1 MPYRTEKS
9 DQENKLMKKIL
20 AVILCLCM
28 FASLFTVS
36 AMAEGIEG
44 TEGNTENPG
53 TVQTPNGNSEEP
65 GSTENTEGQ
74 PVPLNSGEET
84 HTAEEVIEH
93 NAEEDAKVEANK
105 IALEKQ
111 EKREELMQEH
121 EAKTDGMEKTTDADS
136 APDSWDTTTDEPK
149 TIIVEDAEDKSGETV
164 KATNIHIYVD
174 EDYPGYYEGTEID
187 QNGFEISED
196 TTLGHLVKCEW
207 ETVEVDKNDKVT
219 TVSEGDIYGGSV
231 FRRLIEGYTNGYWI
245 PTNEFGS
252 NAVNYEFSWQN
263 GPANTVSYDEGTTD
277 NKAPVNIFSLF
288 IYSFLRLG
296 PEPEKVEEYVPD
308 YWEMPSPP
316 PAPMP
321 DPDSAL
327 PVAPDPDPDPDPEP
341 DPAPEVTKEVQLP
354 EAPAE
359 EPVEEIEDEETPLAS
374 DGARAWALVNLI
386 LTILT
391 IIAVIAA
398 KNGRSRLLGAAVGL
412 LSVVVFILTEDMR
425 NPMVMVDKWT
435 IWMAVIALAQLA
447 VVIFSKK
454 EEKEETEAPAT

>member
-1 MPYRTEKS
+1 
-9 DQENKLMKKIL
+9 MKKIL

-36 AMAEGIEG
+36 AMAEGVEG
-44 TEGNTENPG
+44 AEGNTENPG
-53 TVQTPNGNSEEP
+53 TVQTPNGNGEEP
-65 GSTENTEGQ
+65 GSTENPEGQ

-111 EKREELMQEH
+111 EKREALMQEH
-121 EAKTDGMEKTTDADS
+121 ETRTDGMEKTTDADS
-136 APDSWDTTTDEPK
+136 APDSWEVTTDAPQ
-149 TIIVEDAEDKSGETV
+149 TIIIEDAENKSGNTIKV
-164 KATNIHIYVD
+164 SNIHIYVD
-174 EDYPGYYEGTEID
+174 EEYPGYYEGTNID
-187 QNGFEISED
+187 EDGFEISEE
-196 TTLGHLVKCEW
+196 TTLDHLVKCEW
-207 ETVEVDKNDKVT
+207 ETVEMDTNDTVT
-219 TVSEGDIYGGSV
+219 VVSEGGIYGGSV
-231 FRRLIEGYTNGYWI
+231 FKRMIEGYTNGLWI
-245 PTNEFGS
+245 PTQEFATT
-252 NAVNYEFSWQN
+252 AVNSEWVWQN
-263 GPANTVSYDEGTTD
+263 GPAMTASYDEGTTD
-277 NKAPVNIFSLF
+277 NEAPKNIFSLF
-288 IYSFLRLG
+288 VYSFLRFG
-296 PEPEKVEEYVPD
+296 AEPEKVEEYVPD

-316 PAPMP
+316 PAPLP

-327 PVAPDPDPDPDPEP
+327 PVTPEQEPDPDPEP
-341 DPAPEVTKEVQLP
+341 EPTPEVTKELELP

-359 EPVEEIEDEETPLAS
+359 EPAEEIEDEETPLAS
-374 DGARAWALVNLI
+374 DGGRAWALVNLI

-398 KNGRSRLLGAAVGL
+398 KNGKSRLLGAAIGL

-425 NPMVMVDKWT
+425 NPMVLVDKWT

-454 EEKEETEAPAT
+454 EEKEEAEAPAT